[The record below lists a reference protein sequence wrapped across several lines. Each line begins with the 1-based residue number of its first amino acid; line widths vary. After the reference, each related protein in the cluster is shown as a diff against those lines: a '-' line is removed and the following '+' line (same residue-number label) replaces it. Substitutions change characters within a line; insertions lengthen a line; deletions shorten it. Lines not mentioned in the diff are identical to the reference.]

1 MKGSSSCTNQGSATQ
16 GSYKAKE
23 NNSGLLVGASSL
35 RQRNTVYVPANSNA
49 MLLGNANAS
58 TQSGSGLHKNSASMG
73 SNAGHRAQSGNG
85 KHSFANSY
93 VSQQL
98 TAMEASKTQ
107 AVHNHS
113 KSNGN
118 MMGSAVVEQPALQ
131 TNQYPCHKQSLQQ
144 SIQNNNSQQNLSNSH
159 IGQGPGSAT
168 SFHANANANAKAK
181 LFKHTA
187 KNAVLANQYNSS
199 ANG

>member
-1 MKGSSSCTNQGSATQ
+1 
-16 GSYKAKE
+16 
-23 NNSGLLVGASSL
+23 
-35 RQRNTVYVPANSNA
+35 
-49 MLLGNANAS
+49 MLLQNANITS
-58 TQSGSGLHKNSASMG
+58 SGNGLHKNSASIG

-107 AVHNHS
+107 GAHNHS

-118 MMGSAVVEQPALQ
+118 MMGSAVGEQSLQ

-144 SIQNNNSQQNLSNSH
+144 SIQNNGSQ
-159 IGQGPGSAT
+159 
-168 SFHANANANAKAK
+168 
-181 LFKHTA
+181 
-187 KNAVLANQYNSS
+187 
-199 ANG
+199 